1 MFAARLPIPA
11 ILKNVWGLRMGWTE
25 QQLGP
30 VIGSEVT
37 GIDLNNLDAQIIN
50 RLRERLAERLVLVIR
65 DQKLDREA
73 HKAVARLF
81 GTGKLHRHALNK
93 ARGGD
98 DEEVYPVRT
107 NAESKMTA
115 GEGWHTDV
123 SCDPDPIAA
132 SLLFMH
138 QAPAGGG
145 GDTVYSSMV
154 ECYERL
160 SPAIKNLAEGLTAV
174 HDGAFPYRQIYG
186 IEPEAGQH
194 FNRTVHPVVIRH
206 PLTGKKLLWIN
217 RGFTTRINRLSHVEN
232 RHIME
237 MLFQNIETTLTPQF
251 RVRWE
256 AKTLV
261 LWDNIATQH
270 HAVWDYFPNSRF
282 AERISVVG
290 PVLGQP

>member
-1 MFAARLPIPA
+1 MPFGTEC
-11 ILKNVWGLRMGWTE
+11 NQEETRMTWTE
-25 QQLGP
+25 QKLGP

-37 GIDLNNLDAQIIN
+37 GVDLNNLDATLID
-50 RLRERLAERLVLVIR
+50 RLRERLAERMVLVIR
-65 DQKLDREA
+65 DQQLDRDA

-107 NAESKMTA
+107 TGESKMTA

-123 SCDPDPIAA
+123 SCDADPIAA
-132 SLLFMH
+132 SLLYMH
-138 QAPAGGG
+138 EAPAGGG

-160 SPAIKNLAEGLTAV
+160 SKPIKALAEGLTAV

-186 IEPEAGQH
+186 IEPEPGQH
-194 FNRTVHPVVIRH
+194 FNRTIHPVVIRH
-206 PLTGKKLLWIN
+206 PLTGKKLLWVN
-217 RGFTTRINRLSHVEN
+217 RGFTTRINGLSHVEN
-232 RHIME
+232 RHMME
-237 MLFQNIETTLTPQF
+237 LFFQHIESTLTAQC

-256 AKTLV
+256 ERTLV
-261 LWDNIATQH
+261 IWDNVATQH
-270 HAVWDYFPNSRF
+270 HAVWDYFPNSRY

-290 PVLGQP
+290 PVLAQD

>member
-1 MFAARLPIPA
+1 
-11 ILKNVWGLRMGWTE
+11 VVWTE

-37 GIDLNNLDAQIIN
+37 GIDLNNLDDGLADQ
-50 RLRERLAERLVLVIR
+50 LRTRLAERLVLVIR
-65 DQKLDREA
+65 DQRLEREA

-81 GTGKLHRHALNK
+81 GTGRLHRHALNK

-107 NAESKMTA
+107 TAESKMTA

-132 SLLFMH
+132 SLLYMH

-145 GDTVYSSMV
+145 GDTIYSSMY
-154 ECYERL
+154 ECYDRL
-160 SPAIKNLAEGLTAV
+160 SDPIKDLAGKLKAT

-186 IEPEAGQH
+186 IEPEGMAY
-194 FNRTVHPVVIRH
+194 NRTVHPVVIRH
-206 PLTGKKLLWIN
+206 PVTGRQLLWVN
-217 RGFTTRINRLSHVEN
+217 RGFTTGIKGLNHVEN
-232 RHIME
+232 RHVLE
-237 MLFQNIETTLTPQF
+237 MFFQHIESTLTAQC
-251 RVRWE
+251 RVQW
-256 AKTLV
+256 ADGTLV
-261 LWDNIATQH
+261 IWDNVATQH
-270 HAVWDYFPNSRF
+270 HAVWDYFPHARY

-290 PVLGQP
+290 PTLSHS

>member
-1 MFAARLPIPA
+1 MA
-11 ILKNVWGLRMGWTE
+11 WTE

-37 GIDLNNLDAQIIN
+37 GIDLNNLDAPLIN
-50 RLRERLAERLVLVIR
+50 HLRERLAERMVLVIR

-107 NAESKMTA
+107 TAESKMTA

-145 GDTVYSSMV
+145 GDTMFSSMV

-160 SPAIKNLAEGLTAV
+160 SPAIKSLAEELTAV

-194 FNRTVHPVVIRH
+194 FNRTVHPVIIRH

-217 RGFTTRINRLSHVEN
+217 RGFTTRINHLSHVEN
-232 RHIME
+232 RHLME
-237 MLFQNIETTLTPQF
+237 MLFQHIETTLTAQC

-256 AKTLV
+256 DGTLV
-261 LWDNIATQH
+261 IWDNIATQH

-290 PVLGQP
+290 PVLAQP

>member
-1 MFAARLPIPA
+1 M
-11 ILKNVWGLRMGWTE
+11 VWTE

-37 GIDLNNLDAQIIN
+37 GIDLNNLDDGLADQ
-50 RLRERLAERLVLVIR
+50 LRTRLAERLVLVIR
-65 DQKLDREA
+65 DQRLEREA

-81 GTGKLHRHALNK
+81 GTGRLHRHALNK

-107 NAESKMTA
+107 TAESKMTA

-132 SLLFMH
+132 SLLYMH

-145 GDTVYSSMV
+145 GDTIYSSMY
-154 ECYERL
+154 ECYDRL
-160 SPAIKNLAEGLTAV
+160 SDPIKDLAGKLKAT

-186 IEPEAGQH
+186 IEPEGMAY
-194 FNRTVHPVVIRH
+194 NRTVHPVVIRH
-206 PLTGKKLLWIN
+206 PVTGRQLLWVN
-217 RGFTTRINRLSHVEN
+217 RGFTTGIKGLNHVEN
-232 RHIME
+232 RHVLE
-237 MLFQNIETTLTPQF
+237 MFFQHIESTLTAQC
-251 RVRWE
+251 RVQW
-256 AKTLV
+256 ADGTLV
-261 LWDNIATQH
+261 IWDNVATQH
-270 HAVWDYFPNSRF
+270 HAVWDYFPHARY

-290 PVLGQP
+290 PTLSHS